1 MADNVAV
8 TPGLGA
14 TIATDDIGG
23 VQYQIV
29 KLTQGVLDSQ
39 TLVSVSNGLPVA
51 GAQQGSPVYVSP
63 GLKTTET
70 FTRAAISFAASGDN
84 IVVAA
89 SVGNTCRVYG
99 LLFTVTT
106 PVAVKIGEGGP
117 TYYSGAMQFGVGGGV
132 FLAPQGEPY
141 FVVGATNRSFLINLS
156 AVVQTSGIIWYT
168 LVP

>member
-84 IVVAA
+84 IPPPVEGPGLRRPPRWRACRRHACRARCWPRLHRSHPHALDLAFGDAA
-89 SVGNTCRVYG
+89 AG
-99 LLFTVTT
+99 
-106 PVAVKIGEGGP
+106 
-117 TYYSGAMQFGVGGGV
+117 
-132 FLAPQGEPY
+132 
-141 FVVGATNRSFLINLS
+141 S
-156 AVVQTSGIIWYT
+156 A
-168 LVP
+168 